1 MPIKQCNRLEVKY
14 IMLQSK
20 METYN
25 HMIAISFQFKT
36 NFIIKKFRK

>member
-25 HMIAISFQFKT
+25 HMIAISYPT